1 MLLWTNILS
10 STLLA
15 ENIADV
21 LAELF
26 KIIHLRAVTTEGIN
40 QAKWLTFGYVLIS
53 REQGLTMERI
63 RE

>member
-1 MLLWTNILS
+1 MDKHRLS
-10 STLLA
+10 ASLFP
-15 ENIADV
+15 ENIAAV

-26 KIIHLRAVTTEGIN
+26 KIIHLRAVIAEGIN
-40 QAKWLTFGYVLIS
+40 QAKWLTFSYVLIS